1 MREGGESPLYL
12 SMDAI
17 LIVDMQAG
25 MLVGAPKHDLAGVV
39 ARINALTAMVRGSG
53 GRAVWIRHCGQ
64 PGDGFEPG
72 SPGWDF
78 LPELVRAP
86 EDIEVGKTLND
97 AYAGTGLAALLRELN
112 PSRVLVCGWATD
124 FCVDST
130 VRSTVSQGFPA
141 VVASDAHTLSDRP
154 HLPAPAVI
162 RHHNWLWSGLIA
174 DPPVRVLPTADLLAG
189 SGLSP

>member
-1 MREGGESPLYL
+1 
-12 SMDAI
+12 MDVI

-25 MLVGAPKHDLAGVV
+25 MLDGAPKHDLAGVI

-53 GRAVWIRHCGQ
+53 GNAVWIRHCGQ
-64 PGDGFEPG
+64 PGDGFEAG
-72 SPGWDF
+72 APGWDF

-97 AYAGTGLAALLRELN
+97 AYAGTGLAALLREMN

-130 VRSTVSQGFPA
+130 VRSTVSHGFPT
-141 VVASDAHTLSDRP
+141 VVVSDAHTLSDRP
-154 HLPAPAVI
+154 HLEAQEVI
-162 RHHNWLWSGLIA
+162 RHHNWLWSELIA
-174 DPPVRVLPTADLLAG
+174 DPPVRVLATADLLAEEAG
-189 SGLSP
+189 TP